1 MTGCNRFI
9 PLPFGA
15 DMEESICQI
24 EIVSNG
30 NDFVARVAS
39 GMGGSREILSS
50 RFSEL
55 LNQLISEL
63 HAEFEPD
70 LQEVELEPDF

>member
-1 MTGCNRFI
+1 
-9 PLPFGA
+9 
-15 DMEESICQI
+15 MEESICQI

>member
-1 MTGCNRFI
+1 
-9 PLPFGA
+9 
-15 DMEESICQI
+15 MEESICQI

-30 NDFVARVAS
+30 GDFVARVAS
-39 GMGGSREILSS
+39 GMGGSRELQST
-50 RFSEL
+50 RFEEL

-70 LQEVELEPDF
+70 LQGEQLDPEF